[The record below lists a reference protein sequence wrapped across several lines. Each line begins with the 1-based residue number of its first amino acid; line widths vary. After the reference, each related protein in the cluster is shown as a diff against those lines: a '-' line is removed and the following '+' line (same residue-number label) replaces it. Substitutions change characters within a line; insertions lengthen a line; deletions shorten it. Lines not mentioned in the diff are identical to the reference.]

1 MTTTTDHAEALRK
14 IVSATNVELDR
25 ITNDDE
31 YRRATHR
38 RDTIRAAATEI
49 DNLRGDRAAY
59 RHRAAGLAECLN
71 RRTEELAA
79 AEDTIAILTA
89 ERDKLATELADAIHV
104 LELRESTHP

>member
-14 IVSATNVELDR
+14 IVSAINVELDR
-25 ITNDDE
+25 LTNDDE

-38 RDTIRAAATEI
+38 RDIISAAAAEI
-49 DNLRGDRAAY
+49 DNLLGDRATA

-89 ERDKLATELADAIHV
+89 ERDELVAAV
-104 LELRESTHP
+104 LEMRESTHP